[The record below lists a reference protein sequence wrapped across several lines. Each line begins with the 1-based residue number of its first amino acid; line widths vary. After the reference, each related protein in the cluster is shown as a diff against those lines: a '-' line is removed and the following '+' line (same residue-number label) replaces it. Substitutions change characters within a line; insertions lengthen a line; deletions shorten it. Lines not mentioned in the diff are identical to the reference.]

1 MITIAISNKVEYY
14 WAETSRKSASS
25 KTKETTIAKKS
36 TETLYSHVR
45 LSMVL
50 DYSSKKEKHETTKMN
65 QTDDE
70 CTSSFL
76 DCASAF
82 ALSRLTQA

>member
-1 MITIAISNKVEYY
+1 MITVAISNKVEYY
-14 WAETSRKSASS
+14 WAETLRKSASS

-50 DYSSKKEKHETTKMN
+50 DYSSKEEQHETKMN
-65 QTDDE
+65 QTDDK